1 MDKPGV
7 TVIIPCY
14 NSSRFIS
21 KTIDSVFNQTYENL
35 EIVAIDDGSKDE
47 TREILK
53 GYLPKIRILHHP
65 GNANLGEGASMN
77 LAIIETESDL
87 IAFLDHDD
95 IWYPNKIKEQVGVF
109 QKYPDVAL
117 VYTNGYVIGEN
128 DNILYNML
136 PDDFREENVP
146 GKILLNCYIR
156 TTSSVMVRRNVLNQ
170 IGSFNTDLYTVDHE
184 LWVRISEVAR
194 FFYLPEYLTGYRS
207 HGAGQKS
214 LSRKMWEDEFILLRE
229 ACKRYPY
236 GVDLK
241 RRRLAVL
248 YYRLGEFD
256 WNHNDYFRAVKNY
269 FLAGILDPFRAVQR
283 ILNKAF

>member
-14 NSSRFIS
+14 NSSRFIK
-21 KTIDSVFNQTYENL
+21 KTIDSVFKQTYENL
-35 EIVAIDDGSKDE
+35 ETIAIDDGSKDG
-47 TREILK
+47 TREILE
-53 GYLPKIRILHHP
+53 GYLPKIRILHHR
-65 GNANLGEGASMN
+65 GNANLGEGASIR
-77 LAIIETESDL
+77 LGIIETGSDL

-117 VYTNGYVIGEN
+117 VYTNGYVIDEN
-128 DNILYNML
+128 DNILYKML

-146 GKILLNCYIR
+146 GKILLNNYIR
-156 TTSSVMVRRNVLNQ
+156 TTSSVMVRRNLINR
-170 IGSFNTDLYTVDHE
+170 IGSFNADLYGADHE
-184 LWVRISEVAR
+184 LWVRMSEVGR
-194 FFYLPEYLTGYRS
+194 FFYLPEHLTGYRY
-207 HGAGQKS
+207 HGTGQKS
-214 LSRKMWEDEFILLRE
+214 LNRKMWEDEFILLRE

-236 GVDLK
+236 GIDLK

-256 WNHNDYFRAVKNY
+256 WEHHDYFHAAKNY
-269 FLAGILDPFRAVQR
+269 CLAGILDPFRAIQS
-283 ILNKAF
+283 ILSKAF

>member
-1 MDKPGV
+1 MDKSEV
-7 TVIIPCY
+7 AVIIPCY
-14 NSSRFIS
+14 NSSRFIR
-21 KTIDSVFNQTYENL
+21 KTIDSVFNQAYEDL
-35 EIVAIDDGSKDE
+35 EVVAIDDGSKDE
-47 TREILK
+47 TREILE

-77 LAIIETESDL
+77 LGIIETGSDL

-109 QKYPDVAL
+109 QKYPDVDL
-117 VYTNGYVIGEN
+117 VYTNGYVIDEN
-128 DNILYNML
+128 DNILYKML
-136 PDDFREENVP
+136 PDNFQEENVP

-156 TTSSVMVRRNVLNQ
+156 TTSSVMVRRSLING

-184 LWVRISEVAR
+184 LWVRMSEVGR
-194 FFYLPEYLTGYRS
+194 FFYLPEHLTGYRC
-207 HGAGQKS
+207 HGTGQKS
-214 LSRKMWEDEFILLRE
+214 LNRKMWEDEFILLRE

-256 WNHNDYFRAVKNY
+256 WNHNDYFRAVTNY
-269 FLAGILDPFRAVQR
+269 FLAGILDPFRAIQW
-283 ILNKAF
+283 IINKAS